1 MWTTNAEQTNVLMKL
16 KDGTYVY
23 IDYQNGRE
31 EMNYW
36 KMLNAISLYDYSIKN
51 KLTNNTKLC
60 EDEE

>member
-51 KLTNNTKLC
+51 KLTNNTELC